1 MLVTF
6 STHAHENITMFG
18 DVALRLI
25 KMMGHSGVVPSAI
38 LAKDVPQA
46 LEKLTQALAV
56 EKKPV
61 PIKSANQDSDD
72 DDEVSLLHRAIPLM
86 DLLKDAIKHEDDV
99 MWK

>member
-6 STHAHENITMFG
+6 STHAHENIIMFG

-46 LEKLTQALAV
+46 LEKLKQALAV
-56 EKKPV
+56 EKTPMPTKP
-61 PIKSANQDSDD
+61 AHEDGD

-86 DLLKDAIKHEDDV
+86 DLLKDAIKHEGDV